1 VNFLYRGATEEQI
14 VGPICEKEMC
24 GGCGFCGEGEGKEQG
39 KGGDEEGK
47 VIRDALA
54 RRRRT

>member
-24 GGCGFCGEGEGKEQG
+24 GGCEFCGADEGMGEVEKKKEQG
-39 KGGDEEGK
+39 
-47 VIRDALA
+47 VRDALA
-54 RRRRT
+54 RRRGT